1 MTVFCLVIT
10 TFHLLK
16 KKFSLWFL
24 AYVQWCFRD
33 RVPTSCGIWIITKY
47 LFKKLSTIFDGDV
60 LFELLPLFPNVHDF
74 SKMQGMDKKNDGHA
88 WCKVITTNIKN
99 SFGLNFRKM
108 FCLGNFYCVQDDCE
122 NFVHS
127 IFRNE
132 TFWCNESVHI
142 PIIGQMQLISFASS
156 LDANFVMF
164 MDLLYCWL

>member
-1 MTVFCLVIT
+1 MCNGAFEIELQQAVEFGLSQNTCSKSCQLFLMGMFCLNCY
-10 TFHLLK
+10 L
-16 KKFSLWFL
+16 
-24 AYVQWCFRD
+24 CFPMLMAFQKCRA
-33 RVPTSCGIWIITKY
+33 WI
-47 LFKKLSTIFDGDV
+47 
-60 LFELLPLFPNVHDF
+60 
-74 SKMQGMDKKNDGHA
+74 KKNDGHA

-164 MDLLYCWL
+164 LDLLYCWL